1 MNEEDYCYCHYH
13 DDTYEYFDCLDY
25 MECEECPY
33 YYADE
38 DQVRSVID
46 MTIDEAIAREKELT
60 EIYRNDIVPKE
71 DYHNMPWIDMENEL
85 NMRRAE
91 EHEQLAEWLEE
102 LKALRLLLDWAIECD
117 FGLDSFPEEYEK
129 YKHTL
134 TDDMTYKD
142 MIIQIAKCVVAE
154 EIKE

>member
-1 MNEEDYCYCHYH
+1 M
-13 DDTYEYFDCLDY
+13 L
-25 MECEECPY
+25 
-33 YYADE
+33 
-38 DQVRSVID
+38 S
-46 MTIDEAIAREKELT
+46 IDEAIAHVRKVAEEQRELFRLCPYPSQEC
-60 EIYRNDIVPKE
+60 NGADICKCLKNKH
-71 DYHNMPWIDMENEL
+71 DGCIKC
-85 NMRRAE
+85 AK

-154 EIKE
+154 EIKEQNR

>member
-1 MNEEDYCYCHYH
+1 M
-13 DDTYEYFDCLDY
+13 L
-25 MECEECPY
+25 
-33 YYADE
+33 
-38 DQVRSVID
+38 S
-46 MTIDEAIAREKELT
+46 IDEAIARYKEKSNFYKQTTNIAYGLEL
-60 EIYRNDIVPKE
+60 
-71 DYHNMPWIDMENEL
+71 
-85 NMRRAE
+85 
-91 EHEQLAEWLEE
+91 EQLAEWLEE

-117 FGLDSFPEEYEK
+117 FGLDSFPAAYAK

>member
-1 MNEEDYCYCHYH
+1 M
-13 DDTYEYFDCLDY
+13 L
-25 MECEECPY
+25 
-33 YYADE
+33 
-38 DQVRSVID
+38 R
-46 MTIDEAIAREKELT
+46 IDEAIAHAREVASRKFDDRVHC
-60 EIYRNDIVPKE
+60 IRC
-71 DYHNMPWIDMENEL
+71 
-85 NMRRAE
+85 AE

-142 MIIQIAKCVVAE
+142 MIIQIAKCVVE
-154 EIKE
+154 EQLKE

>member
-1 MNEEDYCYCHYH
+1 M
-13 DDTYEYFDCLDY
+13 L
-25 MECEECPY
+25 
-33 YYADE
+33 
-38 DQVRSVID
+38 S
-46 MTIDEAIAREKELT
+46 IDEAIAHAREVAETCEYEASK
-60 EIYRNDIVPKE
+60 Y
-71 DYHNMPWIDMENEL
+71 DMSDSYESQVAYQEGKCGK
-85 NMRRAE
+85 

-117 FGLDSFPEEYEK
+117 FGLDSFPEAYAK

-142 MIIQIAKCVVAE
+142 MMIQIAKCVVAE

>member
-1 MNEEDYCYCHYH
+1 M
-13 DDTYEYFDCLDY
+13 L
-25 MECEECPY
+25 
-33 YYADE
+33 
-38 DQVRSVID
+38 S
-46 MTIDEAIAREKELT
+46 IDEAIARERELA

-71 DYHNMPWIDMENEL
+71 DYHNMPWIDMANEG
-85 NMRRAE
+85 NEKAAE

-142 MIIQIAKCVVAE
+142 MMIQIAKCVV
-154 EIKE
+154 KEQLKERTEK

>member
-1 MNEEDYCYCHYH
+1 M
-13 DDTYEYFDCLDY
+13 L
-25 MECEECPY
+25 
-33 YYADE
+33 
-38 DQVRSVID
+38 S
-46 MTIDEAIAREKELT
+46 IDEAIAHARKVAEEQRELFRLCPYPSQEC
-60 EIYRNDIVPKE
+60 NGADICKCLKNKH
-71 DYHNMPWIDMENEL
+71 DGCIKC
-85 NMRRAE
+85 AK

-142 MIIQIAKCVVAE
+142 MMIQIAKCVVAE
-154 EIKE
+154 EIKEQNR

>member
-1 MNEEDYCYCHYH
+1 M
-13 DDTYEYFDCLDY
+13 L
-25 MECEECPY
+25 
-33 YYADE
+33 
-38 DQVRSVID
+38 S
-46 MTIDEAIAREKELT
+46 IDEAIAHARAVAETCEYEASKYDMCDYYEREVACKEG
-60 EIYRNDIVPKE
+60 KC
-71 DYHNMPWIDMENEL
+71 
-85 NMRRAE
+85 AE

-117 FGLDSFPEEYEK
+117 FGLDSFPEEYAK

-142 MIIQIAKCVVAE
+142 MMIQIAKCVAE

>member
-1 MNEEDYCYCHYH
+1 M
-13 DDTYEYFDCLDY
+13 L
-25 MECEECPY
+25 
-33 YYADE
+33 
-38 DQVRSVID
+38 S
-46 MTIDEAIAREKELT
+46 IDEAIAKYKEKANFYKQTTNIAYGLEL
-60 EIYRNDIVPKE
+60 
-71 DYHNMPWIDMENEL
+71 
-85 NMRRAE
+85 
-91 EHEQLAEWLEE
+91 EQLAEWLEE

-117 FGLDSFPEEYEK
+117 FGLDSFPEEYET

>member
-1 MNEEDYCYCHYH
+1 
-13 DDTYEYFDCLDY
+13 
-25 MECEECPY
+25 
-33 YYADE
+33 
-38 DQVRSVID
+38 
-46 MTIDEAIAREKELT
+46 MTIEEAIEKEKEIA
-60 EIYRNDIVPKE
+60 EIYRNEIVPKE
-71 DYHNMPWIDMENEL
+71 DYHNMPWTDMENEL
-85 NMRRAE
+85 NMTRAE

-142 MIIQIAKCVVAE
+142 MMIQIAKCVVAE
-154 EIKE
+154 QLKENE

>member
-1 MNEEDYCYCHYH
+1 
-13 DDTYEYFDCLDY
+13 
-25 MECEECPY
+25 
-33 YYADE
+33 
-38 DQVRSVID
+38 
-46 MTIDEAIAREKELT
+46 MTIDEAIAHAREVASRKFDDRVHC
-60 EIYRNDIVPKE
+60 ISC
-71 DYHNMPWIDMENEL
+71 
-85 NMRRAE
+85 AE

-142 MIIQIAKCVVAE
+142 MMIQIAKCVLAE
-154 EIKE
+154 QLKE